1 VNYQRGVF
9 KKIQE
14 SFLLIFFE
22 RGLEK
27 DSFSQ
32 KKSRKAP
39 REELIKILPKAAL
52 RQKII
57 LPLGT

>member
-1 VNYQRGVF
+1 VNYRRGVF
-9 KKIQE
+9 EKITGE
-14 SFLLIFFE
+14 LSADVFLN
-22 RGLEK
+22 GVLEK
-27 DSFSQ
+27 TVFR

-57 LPLGT
+57 LPRGT